1 VPLATH
7 IASPLLAEDRA
18 VWRSVKALLHDVP
31 ELVPV
36 AVCCTNH
43 VVCAGSWLIMDKKS
57 KIVSIFFMG
66 WILNKLLF
74 CSFLKLQKITTSNYL
89 FD

>member
-1 VPLATH
+1 MPLATH

-43 VVCAGSWLIMDKKS
+43 VVCAGSWLIMNEKS

-66 WILNKLLF
+66 WIYITNVMPLNEF
-74 CSFLKLQKITTSNYL
+74 IIKIVNFNTL
-89 FD
+89 